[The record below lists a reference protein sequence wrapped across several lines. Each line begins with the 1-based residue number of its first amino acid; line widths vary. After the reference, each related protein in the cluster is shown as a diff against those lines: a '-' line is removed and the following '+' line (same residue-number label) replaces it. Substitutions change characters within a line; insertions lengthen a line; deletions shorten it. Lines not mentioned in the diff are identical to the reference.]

1 MSIEVHVRLRP
12 HVPNGVW
19 SSAETVLYSTH
30 NPNTRYVYN
39 KVHHIGTSNQSIF
52 QGMEALVHA
61 GFDGKNVTVMAYGQT
76 GSGKTYS
83 MNGCEADPGIVPRT
97 AKLLLDLRAKF
108 PGTQIVIYFTEIYNE
123 SVKDLLEPQRGELG
137 LHDAPDGGVYF
148 DKKSVPIETI
158 DDFVRLQNLAER
170 NRKYGV
176 TNLNDHSSRS
186 HIILTF
192 EIHRTYRQV
201 STINLVDLA
210 GSESASRAN
219 TDGLSLREGGFI
231 NKSLLT
237 LGNVVDA
244 IVEKRSY
251 VPYRDAKLTRILR
264 NCLGGSGM
272 TFILCCI
279 NPSHE
284 NFEQTVAS
292 LRFTQRAM
300 KIKNDPVMVLNM
312 PPLFTH
318 QYEAGAMGLVQGFRE
333 LCDAYYQR
341 GIRDAFMYTTSTVSS
356 IVTHFDGQVSDSLH
370 AMANAQRLLI
380 AHDHAMA
387 VDQVGRLYNQLHE
400 VTRQRL
406 QSKEIEEHER
416 KRQRETEEEVEIRR
430 AKIARL
436 EADVKEKDA
445 DVDTE
450 LAGWEYQLY
459 EARQRRV
466 TPLELLLSSERSKR
480 CRLQY
485 EWAVCMERIAARCV
499 PTIISLGP
507 VTPPVADKNT
517 ALQQLRQQLQQS
529 QRELAD
535 LTVAHDMIKG
545 DLPELRRKAE
555 ENSCVST
562 ISPAASLSPQPRPHG
577 VSIATEATDEE
588 IDQRIRELEG
598 EEKALMS
605 RAVHVARCESTR
617 RLRETLKPPRSRTPP
632 TMRSA
637 VRHDNFSP
645 PKEQQTPMAD
655 MYSGNTRGDCG
666 RHVSPVQQRS
676 PTPRTARTIFP
687 IAEESSGVETFV
699 VSEKSASPKNEQLT
713 DGVRR
718 ALGLLRDV
726 RSKLMNHTRG
736 RQRRAEAADRP
747 TASPPVD
754 AAENY
759 ANFSAPVNARSSSRR
774 CRRVGSHA
782 RQDENMT
789 LAEMYMQRD
798 EGKGHEAV
806 VGIAARRR
814 IEKAPLRPN
823 AERALWRMSISPT
836 SPFVEM
842 KSRSR
847 SNRG

>member
-1 MSIEVHVRLRP
+1 MSIDVHVRIRP
-12 HVPNGVW
+12 NVPNGVW
-19 SSAETVLYSTH
+19 SSAETVLYSTQS
-30 NPNTRYVYN
+30 PNTRYVYN
-39 KVHHIGTSNQSIF
+39 KVHHIGTSNQTIF
-52 QGMEALVHA
+52 QGIEALVHA

-83 MNGCEADPGIVPRT
+83 MNGSKVDPGIVPRT
-97 AKLLLDLRAKF
+97 AKLLLDLRMNY

-148 DKKSVPIETI
+148 DKKSLPIESI
-158 DDFVRLQNLAER
+158 EDFVKLQNVAER

-186 HIILTF
+186 HMILTF
-192 EIHRTYRQV
+192 EIHRAYRQV

-244 IVEKRSY
+244 IVEKRPY

-264 NCLGGSGM
+264 SCIGGSGM

-284 NFEQTVAS
+284 NFEQTVSS

-318 QYEAGAMGLVQGFRE
+318 QYYSGAKELVHGFRE
-333 LCDAYYQR
+333 LCDAFYQR
-341 GIRDAFMYTTSTVSS
+341 GIRDAFMYTSNTLSS

-380 AHDHAMA
+380 AHDHALA

-400 VTRQRL
+400 LTRQHL

-416 KRQRETEEEVEIRR
+416 KRQREAEEEVEARKG
-430 AKIARL
+430 KIARM
-436 EADVKEKDA
+436 EAELKERDA
-445 DVDTE
+445 EVDTE

-459 EARQRRV
+459 ETRQRCV
-466 TPLELLLSSERSKR
+466 TPLELLFSSERSGR
-480 CRLQY
+480 SRLQY
-485 EWAVCMERIAARCV
+485 EWTVCMERIIARCV
-499 PTIISLGP
+499 PMIVSLGP
-507 VTPPVADKNT
+507 VTPSVTDKHA
-517 ALQQLRQQLQQS
+517 ALQQLKQQLQHS
-529 QRELAD
+529 QRELED
-535 LTVAHDMIKG
+535 LTVAHNMIKD
-545 DLPELRRKAE
+545 DLPEMRRKE
-555 ENSCVST
+555 EEESSMCAS
-562 ISPAASLSPQPRPHG
+562 SPAASLSPQPRLNG
-577 VSIATEATDEE
+577 VVMGADVTDAD
-588 IDQRIRELEG
+588 IDHRIQELEG
-598 EEKALMS
+598 EAKMLMS

-617 RLRETLKPPRSRTPP
+617 RLRDSLKPPRSRTPP
-632 TMRSA
+632 TSRPA
-637 VRHDNFSP
+637 ARHRNALPPQGTDMLVADTSP
-645 PKEQQTPMAD
+645 
-655 MYSGNTRGDCG
+655 GNTRDGTGCYA
-666 RHVSPVQQRS
+666 SPVQQRS

-687 IAEESSGVETFV
+687 IAEESPGVEQYV
-699 VSEKSASPKNEQLT
+699 VPEKSPSPYNEQLT

-726 RSKLMNHTRG
+726 RSKLIQHTHG
-736 RQRRAEAADRP
+736 RQRRADA
-747 TASPPVD
+747 TANATVPHNTNSP
-754 AAENY
+754 
-759 ANFSAPVNARSSSRR
+759 APVATRSSLRR
-774 CRRVGSHA
+774 CRRTQSHTPPD
-782 RQDENMT
+782 RKHTT
-789 LAEMYMQRD
+789 LAEMCMRSGR
-798 EGKGHEAV
+798 GKE
-806 VGIAARRR
+806 
-814 IEKAPLRPN
+814 
-823 AERALWRMSISPT
+823 
-836 SPFVEM
+836 
-842 KSRSR
+842 
-847 SNRG
+847 